1 MAVSGRG
8 EGKGSAAVG
17 LVLALLL
24 MLTGGDICPGQ
35 DGRPAAAD
43 DPWVRVRAIL
53 DGTLGAITP
62 DAQGVFLRF
71 EVRVGQ
77 DSLGSG
83 TVAFCRQGLSWLDLT
98 ARSGFCRFLH
108 TATGSA
114 CLLQTTAGRTAF
126 TSEAGGSVPFPV
138 LRIDPDPERG
148 YQLNLAMNMSVQSAT
163 HPMDLGVASGVPA
176 YLLGRLQ
183 VKFPV
188 LQEESGRLVFRGEAT
203 PATATPD
210 LVIEPVASGVRL
222 VEARFP
228 YEAGRDVLLR
238 LQDFTVNGEVPA
250 PPEGWMPPIDP
261 ATAHGSA
268 VTGLPAFIQGF
279 YALLRELIPAS

>member
-1 MAVSGRG
+1 MAF
-8 EGKGSAAVG
+8 G
-17 LVLALLL
+17 LVMGLVVMLAA
-24 MLTGGDICPGQ
+24 GAVCPGQ
-35 DGRPAAAD
+35 EGQPASAAD
-43 DPWVRVRAIL
+43 LWTRARALL

-62 DAQGVFLRF
+62 EAQGVFLRF
-71 EVRVGQ
+71 EVLVG
-77 DSLGSG
+77 DASLGSG
-83 TVAFCRQGLSWLDLT
+83 TVAFRRQGLSWLDLT

-108 TATGSA
+108 AATGSA

-126 TSEAGGSVPFPV
+126 TSEAGGSVPFPI
-138 LRIDPDPERG
+138 LRIDPDPDRG
-148 YQLNLAMNMSVQSAT
+148 FQLNLAMNMSIQSAT
-163 HPMDLGVASGVPA
+163 HPMDLDVASGAPA
-176 YLLGRLQ
+176 YLLGRIQ
-183 VKFPV
+183 AKFPV
-188 LQEESGRLVFRGEAT
+188 LREEGGQLVFRGEAT

-210 LVIEPVASGVRL
+210 LVIEPAASGVRL

-228 YEAGRDVLLR
+228 YEAGRDVRLR

>member
-1 MAVSGRG
+1 MAVLWRI

-17 LVLALLL
+17 LMLSLFLLL
-24 MLTGGDICPGQ
+24 TAGGNCSGQ
-35 DGRPAAAD
+35 ERKPASDA
-43 DPWVRVRAIL
+43 DPWAKVRAIL
-53 DGTLGAITP
+53 EETLGAITP
-62 DAQGVFLRF
+62 EAQGVFLRF
-71 EVRVGQ
+71 EVLVGQ

-83 TVAFCRQGLSWLDLT
+83 TVAFRRQGLSWLDLT

-108 TATGSA
+108 AATGSA

-126 TSEAGGSVPFPV
+126 TSETGGSVPFPV

-148 YQLNLAMNMSVQSAT
+148 YQLNLAMNMSIQSAT
-163 HPMDLGVASGVPA
+163 HPMDLGVASGAPA
-176 YLLGRLQ
+176 YLLGRIQ
-183 VKFPV
+183 TKFPD
-188 LQEESGRLVFRGEAT
+188 LREEGGRLVFRGEAT

-210 LVIEPVASGVRL
+210 LVIEPAASGVRL

-228 YEAGRDVLLR
+228 YEAGRDVRLR

-250 PPEGWMPPIDP
+250 PPDGWMPPIDP
-261 ATAHGSA
+261 AAAHGSA